1 MFNFVQSMRSET
13 SNEVNRARL
22 IGRALYLLACLT
34 FALGYADPAQA
45 SCNGNNPPTITGV
58 TPSEGTVQGGTRVL
72 ITGSSLGCVSV
83 TFGGVPA
90 TDVVA
95 SADTVQATSPS
106 GRLGSVTLT
115 VRNPDVGVH
124 RNATASTTFTYVASP
139 GAPTNLLALGRDGR
153 ISVSFS
159 PPSYTGNSA
168 ISDYEYTLD
177 GGASWAS
184 SGARRSPINITGL
197 TNDTRYDVALR
208 AVNAAGVGATSGTAS
223 ATPKALIASP
233 ATSTIA
239 VSAASLPANGTST
252 AVITVQLID
261 ATNTKLISSGG
272 TVSLATSL
280 GTLSAVTNNNDGT
293 YSAVLTA
300 AATPGVATITGSLN
314 GAALQDTKTVSMTI
328 GAASLETS
336 TLGVSATRLSADG
349 KGTAL
354 ITVQLRDA
362 EGLKLISSGGTVSL
376 ATSLGTLS
384 AVTNNNDGTYS
395 ATLTASSTPGVATIT
410 GSLNGASLQ
419 DTKTI
424 AIVDDSPPKIIGPSG
439 SEGASSDR
447 VSLSEGQTLVA
458 RLQANEAVTWSISG
472 GTDAARFQIAPNGA
486 LSFLVSADFENPA
499 DEDRNNVY
507 SLIVAARDGAGN
519 VSSQSLLVSVID
531 VDDTA
536 PLIQG
541 PSGSPGSSVSAII
554 LNEGALNVT
563 AFSANEAVTWSLDG
577 GSDAARFS
585 INASTGALIFLV
597 SPDYE
602 NPTDSDRNNVYVVN
616 VKALD
621 ARGNRSDQLLSV
633 TIANVDEISRALNK
647 IGDRLRSGL
656 RSYATQS
663 LSDMLS
669 FNESL
674 ARDGSH
680 EASCDAGP
688 VKRDLQGALNANETG
703 GNLDLRY
710 AKRLSQ
716 CGRAGQVMINGGLSS
731 SKLGASWNT
740 RLFADV
746 RYEAQ
751 IKPNLTLGLSA
762 MASTSR
768 DQIQDFGDSSISDE
782 TLQLNL
788 YGRYRIH
795 DKLKAGVFW
804 GLGRSWYDF
813 ALREAEGLSLTGRM
827 TGNRQVYGWML
838 SGDYMLGHLALT
850 TDAIISRAT
859 EKLGSAQIGAQ
870 YLGEKRSGIAFDLGK
885 VDVTRISV
893 PISAPIRLT
902 GHESWPGAAS
912 QLLLSSGIL
921 CEDNDVVSS
930 VLRCGY
936 QLGAK
941 LTAKSG
947 TGRNSYFA
955 DYRWESVAGIRRSL
969 VGLGFVHHLGGPS
982 GLALAIEAHREM
994 SELMGPGSRAM
1005 ASLRIAR

>member
-1 MFNFVQSMRSET
+1 
-13 SNEVNRARL
+13 
-22 IGRALYLLACLT
+22 
-34 FALGYADPAQA
+34 
-45 SCNGNNPPTITGV
+45 
-58 TPSEGTVQGGTRVL
+58 
-72 ITGSSLGCVSV
+72 
-83 TFGGVPA
+83 
-90 TDVVA
+90 
-95 SADTVQATSPS
+95 
-106 GRLGSVTLT
+106 
-115 VRNPDVGVH
+115 
-124 RNATASTTFTYVASP
+124 
-139 GAPTNLLALGRDGR
+139 
-153 ISVSFS
+153 
-159 PPSYTGNSA
+159 
-168 ISDYEYTLD
+168 
-177 GGASWAS
+177 
-184 SGARRSPINITGL
+184 
-197 TNDTRYDVALR
+197 
-208 AVNAAGVGATSGTAS
+208 
-223 ATPKALIASP
+223 
-233 ATSTIA
+233 
-239 VSAASLPANGTST
+239 
-252 AVITVQLID
+252 
-261 ATNTKLISSGG
+261 
-272 TVSLATSL
+272 
-280 GTLSAVTNNNDGT
+280 
-293 YSAVLTA
+293 
-300 AATPGVATITGSLN
+300 
-314 GAALQDTKTVSMTI
+314 MTI
-328 GAASLETS
+328 GAASPQTS
-336 TLGVSATRLSADG
+336 TLGVSAASLSADG

-362 EGLKLISSGGTVSL
+362 AGLKLVSSGGTVSL
-376 ATSLGTLS
+376 TTSLGTLS

-395 ATLTASSTPGVATIT
+395 ATLAASSTPGVATIT
-410 GSLNGASLQ
+410 GTLDGAALQ

-424 AIVDDSPPKIIGPSG
+424 AIVDDSPPKITGPSG
-439 SEGASSDR
+439 SSGASSEA
-447 VSLSEGQTLVA
+447 VSVGEGKTLVA
-458 RLQANEAVTWSISG
+458 RLQASEAVTWSLA
-472 GTDAARFQIAPNGA
+472 GTDAARFQVDANGT
-486 LSFLVSADFENPA
+486 LSFLNAVDFESPA
-499 DEDRNNVY
+499 DEDRNNIY
-507 SLIVAARDGAGN
+507 SLTVSARDQAGN
-519 VSSQSLLVSVID
+519 VARQSLLVRVLD

-536 PLIQG
+536 PFIQG
-541 PSGSPGSSVSAII
+541 PSGAQGASASQIT
-554 LNEGALNVT
+554 LSEGVTNVF
-563 AFSANEAVTWSLDG
+563 AFGANETVTWALDG

-585 INASTGALIFLV
+585 INASTGALIFLAA
-597 SPDYE
+597 PDYE
-602 NPTDSDRNNVYVVN
+602 NPTDSDRNNVYLVTVRA
-616 VKALD
+616 VDAL
-621 ARGNRSDQLLSV
+621 GNRSNQLLSV

-716 CGRAGQVMINGGLSS
+716 CGRTGQVMVNGGLSS

-902 GHESWPGAAS
+902 GHESRPGAAS

-921 CEDNDVVSS
+921 CEDNDVVTS

-941 LTAKSG
+941 LAAKSA
-947 TGRNSYFA
+947 TGRDSYFA